1 MKGQLSHES
10 AIDVPAGVVWE
21 TYGTLE
27 VSKQIAKLL
36 PNLVQNIQVLEGD
49 GGVGTVLVVTL
60 APNVAGF
67 SGYKEKLTK
76 VDNEKHVK
84 EVEMVEGG
92 FLDMGFLL
100 YRVRLEILERDGDC
114 DSSIIRSTVEYEIA
128 EESAAYASLITTDML
143 AIIAEVVGKH
153 IAEEYKAKVNA

>member
-1 MKGQLSHES
+1 M
-10 AIDVPAGVVWE
+10 
-21 TYGTLE
+21 
-27 VSKQIAKLL
+27 
-36 PNLVQNIQVLEGD
+36 
-49 GGVGTVLVVTL
+49 
-60 APNVAGF
+60 AGF
-67 SGYKEKLTK
+67 SGYKEKFTK

-100 YRVRLEILERDGDC
+100 YRVRLEILERDG